1 MLEQPE
7 DQIITAVQQAY
18 GLEVLRLNFLPL
30 GADVNAAVCCLRAA
44 DGGDDR
50 QQSFDYLASN
60 FQPGG
65 TVEAAYRTD
74 STANG

>member
-1 MLEQPE
+1 MH
-7 DQIITAVQQAY
+7 VQFK
-18 GLEVLRLNFLPL
+18 VLRLNFLPL
-30 GADVNAAVCCLRAA
+30 GADVNAAAVYRLRAA